1 MFYTILFHH
10 THILSHT
17 CTDAHT
23 QTLSHTRTDAHV
35 YGFIYQFQ
43 KKLFYFSSS
52 TTIIN
57 RIFQY
62 SFDLS
67 LKTLKEVKSRTGRR
81 QSNKFIM
88 EPLSHLSVKM
98 VFRISWRIF
107 EKEIPYINSLNQE
120 LHLVV

>member
-1 MFYTILFHH
+1 MHRRAH
-10 THILSHT
+10 TDALSHT
-17 CTDAHT
+17 HT
-23 QTLSHTRTDAHV
+23 YS
-35 YGFIYQFQ
+35 FIYQFQ

-57 RIFQY
+57 IIFQY

-67 LKTLKEVKSRTGRR
+67 LKTFKEVKSRTGRR

-98 VFRISWRIF
+98 VFRISCRIF

>member
-23 QTLSHTRTDAHV
+23 QTLLHTHTHTV
-35 YGFIYQFQ
+35 SFINFRKFFHNNNKY
-43 KKLFYFSSS
+43 
-52 TTIIN
+52 N
-57 RIFQY
+57 
-62 SFDLS
+62 LS
-67 LKTLKEVKSRTGRR
+67 VLIRFVSKTFKEVKSRTGRR

-98 VFRISWRIF
+98 VFRISCRIF
-107 EKEIPYINSLNQE
+107 EKEIPYIDSLNQE